1 MTSVEK
7 TLHNLVCIAL
17 LGAVASA
24 ALAQATTPAALHD
37 AAARSNRL
45 IIKLRPSN
53 STNTSSKDQLQGLAS
68 YRERIQA
75 LNADPSSALHYLKS
89 VSPHTHVA
97 VTNQRFSHA
106 DLSALARK
114 IAQDPQVEYAEVDE
128 RVYRHFVPNDSAY
141 GAQQWNL
148 KSPVQ
153 EAGGANLP
161 DAWGRSL
168 AGAPLNG
175 ARVTVAI
182 LDSGYRPHADLV
194 PNIVPGYDLISS
206 DALGDFRT
214 ANDGDGRDADALD
227 PGDWN
232 DYSDECPVENS
243 SWHGTHIA
251 GIIGAVGNNSTGI
264 IGVAYGA
271 RILPVRVLGVCGG
284 FSSDTAAGLQ
294 WAAGLDVPGVARNP
308 NVAKV
313 INLSFGRDGICS
325 QTYQEAITAARRA
338 GSVIVASTGN
348 EYQTHITQPANCSG
362 VLAVTAHDHTGT
374 NNAWANIGPG
384 TTLSAPGDSIYS
396 TSNTGV
402 TIPAKDSYDH
412 ASGTS
417 YAAPHVAGVAAL
429 LHQIKPGISPD
440 EVETIL
446 TSSARPHPQ
455 GTRCSTRSDCG
466 AGLLDASKA
475 VQTLLPSTTPAAPTA
490 SENPAAASGG
500 GGGALDWLDVLAGM
514 LVLLATAGLRRL
526 VPGKTVHQQDHNDAA

>member
-1 MTSVEK
+1 MTRRRIFHSLACV
-7 TLHNLVCIAL
+7 AL
-17 LGAVASA
+17 LGA
-24 ALAQATTPAALHD
+24 ALAQATIPARLHD
-37 AAARSNRL
+37 AAVPSNRL
-45 IIKLRPSN
+45 IIKFKS
-53 STNTSSKDQLQGLAS
+53 NTSNKDQPQSLAS
-68 YRERIQA
+68 YRERIQS
-75 LNADPSSALHYLKS
+75 LNADSGSALQTLQYLKS

-97 VTNQRFSHA
+97 VTRQHVSHA

-128 RVYRHFVPNDSAY
+128 RVYPHFVPNDSAY
-141 GAQQWNL
+141 ATQQWNL
-148 KSPVQ
+148 KSVAQ
-153 EAGGANLP
+153 EAGGVNLP
-161 DAWGRSL
+161 DAWERSV
-168 AGAPLNG
+168 AGLPLNG
-175 ARVTVAI
+175 AHVTVAV

-194 PNIVPGYDLISS
+194 PNIVPGYDFISY
-206 DALGDFRT
+206 DELGTFRT
-214 ANDGDGRDADALD
+214 ANDGDGRDGDALD

-232 DYSDECPVENS
+232 DYSGECPVENS

-294 WAAGLDVPGVARNP
+294 WAAGLDIPGVARNP

-313 INLSFGRDGICS
+313 INLSFGRSGLCS

-348 EYQTHITQPANCSG
+348 EYQTSISQPANCLG

-374 NNAWANIGPG
+374 NSPWANIGAG
-384 TTLSAPGDSIYS
+384 TTLSAPGERIYS
-396 TSNTGV
+396 TSNSGV

-429 LHQIKPGISPD
+429 LYQIKPGITPD
-440 EVETIL
+440 EMENIL
-446 TSSARPHPQ
+446 TSSARPHPP
-455 GTRCSTRSDCG
+455 GTRCSRRGDCG
-466 AGLLDASKA
+466 IGLLDAFRA
-475 VQTLLPSTTPAAPTA
+475 VQTLLPSTTPATA
-490 SENPAAASGG
+490 TAAENPAAANDGG
-500 GGGALDWLDVLAGM
+500 GGGALDGLDMLAGL
-514 LVLLATAGLRRL
+514 LVLLATAWLRRL
-526 VPGKTVHQQDHNDAA
+526 APGKAV

>member
-1 MTSVEK
+1 MTRRRIS
-7 TLHNLVCIAL
+7 TTLVCLAL
-17 LGAVASA
+17 LGAA
-24 ALAQATTPAALHD
+24 AVWAQANDGL
-37 AAARSNRL
+37 ARSNRL
-45 IIKLRPSN
+45 IIKFKP
-53 STNTSSKDQLQGLAS
+53 NTSNKDQPQSLAS

-75 LNADPSSALHYLKS
+75 LNADSASAVHALHYLKS

-97 VTNQRFSHA
+97 VTRQRFSHA
-106 DLSALARK
+106 DLSVLARK

-128 RVYRHFVPNDSAY
+128 RVFPHFVPNDSAY
-141 GAQQWNL
+141 AAQQWNL

-161 DAWGRSL
+161 DAWERSV
-168 AGAPLNG
+168 AGLPLNG
-175 ARVTVAI
+175 ARVTVAV
-182 LDSGYRPHADLV
+182 LDSGYRPHPDLV
-194 PNIVPGYDLISS
+194 PNVVPGYDFIGF
-206 DALGDFRT
+206 DELGSFRT
-214 ANDGDGRDADALD
+214 ANDGDGRDGDALD

-251 GIIGAVGNNSTGI
+251 GIMGAVGNNSTGI

-313 INLSFGRDGICS
+313 INLSFGRDGACS
-325 QTYQEAITAARRA
+325 STYQEAVTAARRA

-348 EYQTHITQPANCSG
+348 EYQTSITQPANCVG
-362 VLAVTAHDHTGT
+362 VLAVTAHDHRGT
-374 NNAWANIGPG
+374 NSAWANTGPG
-384 TTLSAPGDSIYS
+384 TTISAPGERIYS

-440 EVETIL
+440 DVENIL
-446 TSSARPHPQ
+446 TSSARPHPP
-455 GTRCSTRSDCG
+455 GTRCSRRGDCG
-466 AGLLDASKA
+466 AGLLDAFRA
-475 VQTLLPSTTPAAPTA
+475 VQTLLPSTTPATSTA
-490 SENPAAASGG
+490 AENPAAASGG
-500 GGGALDWLDVLAGM
+500 GGALDWLDMLAG
-514 LVLLATAGLRRL
+514 LCVLLATGWLRRPA
-526 VPGKTVHQQDHNDAA
+526 PGKVERQPDHDDTP